1 MPYMI
6 NTYKAFKSINTYKIY
21 NGIRT
26 YKTCNTSN
34 IMNKEMILINV
45 IHNQINQDI

>member
-6 NTYKAFKSINTYKIY
+6 NTYKAFKTINTYKGY
-21 NGIRT
+21 NDIRT
-26 YKTCNTSN
+26 YKTCNALN

-45 IHNQINQDI
+45 IYNQTNQDI